1 MDRKPPP
8 DGGAAAWLRV
18 AAYGACSLGTLGF
31 HYSSGILYDCWL
43 DDLGEDEAA
52 IAPIL
57 GLCVGTLDGTALL
70 TAGLYERFGPRRM
83 CLFGGVLA
91 AGGLAISA
99 AATRAWH
106 LWITMGLVVG
116 VGQSLCLYA
125 PAPVMLAWFDKR
137 LGLAH
142 SLGMGASGIAPFV
155 LGSVAPQL
163 LSALG
168 VLARGSNTSR
178 AGRPGQLL
186 RSWPVSG
193 QARGKPTCSASRR
206 ASWSCSAARPS
217 SSRPRRC
224 RSHRQRCR

>member
-142 SLGMGASGIAPFV
+142 SLGMGASGIAPFI

-168 VLARGSNTSR
+168 VLARGSNE
-178 AGRPGQLL
+178 
-186 RSWPVSG
+186 
-193 QARGKPTCSASRR
+193 RGSA
-206 ASWSCSAARPS
+206 
-217 SSRPRRC
+217 
-224 RSHRQRCR
+224 